1 VENLFQAASRCRPPL
16 GQTLTATREG
26 LWAESILEAEKS
38 LESRQVY
45 SGKILNLRVDRVTI
59 PGKGEAIREVVEFHG
74 GAAIVALDEADR
86 VLLIRQYRYAVDCE
100 LWELPAGILEP
111 GEPPAVCAA
120 RELQE
125 ETGYRAA
132 RVEPLCSFYSTPGG
146 TDEMLHIFVATDLVP
161 VGSRLEADE
170 RIEVFPTLLG
180 EALAMIERGEI
191 VDGKTII
198 GLLML
203 QARQVNGRRRE

>member
-1 VENLFQAASRCRPPL
+1 
-16 GQTLTATREG
+16 
-26 LWAESILEAEKS
+26 

-45 SGKILNLRVDRVTI
+45 SGKILNLRVDRVSV
-59 PGKGEAIREVVEFHG
+59 PGKGQAIREVVEFHG

-86 VLLIRQYRYAVDCE
+86 VLLIRQYRYAVDRE

-111 GEPPAVCAA
+111 GEPPEVCAA

-125 ETGYRAA
+125 ETGYQAA
-132 RVEPLCSFYSTPGG
+132 RVEPLCRFYSTPGG
-146 TDEMLHIFVATDLVP
+146 TNEMLHIFVATGLAP
-161 VGSRLEADE
+161 GGPRLEADE
-170 RIEVFPTLLG
+170 RIEVFPIPLG
-180 EALAMIERGEI
+180 QALDMIERGEV

-203 QARQVNGRRRE
+203 QAKRSSERLHA